1 MPCTA
6 TASCEAPRSSRT
18 TSGSAP
24 PATRRSPRRRAR
36 SRPRNCPPPGVK
48 WTFAPC
54 IAVPRDERWG
64 RTYEGFGETPELAS
78 MFAPAVVRGL
88 QGEKLGAPESVI
100 ACAKHFVA
108 DGATDKGVDQGDAKI
123 SEQELRAIHLPGY
136 AAAVKAGVGS
146 IMASYQQLE
155 RPAPAR
161 AEVPAH
167 RRAQGRAG
175 LPGLRGFRL
184 GRHRQHEHQLQ
195 GERRQRHQRR
205 RRHGHGGRRV
215 QTSSSAP

>member
-6 TASCEAPRSSRT
+6 TRVCEAPRSFPHNI
-18 TSGSAP
+18 GLG
-24 PATRRSPRRRAR
+24 ATRNPDIAEKAGKIAAEEISAT
-36 SRPRNCPPPGVK
+36 GIK

-78 MFAPAVVRGL
+78 MFAPAVVRGM

-108 DGATDKGVDQGDAKI
+108 DGGTDKGVDQGDAKI

-136 AAAVKAGVGS
+136 AAAVKAGVGT
-146 IMASYQQLE
+146 IMASYSSWNGQRMHGQNTCS
-155 RPAPAR
+155 PTCSR
-161 AEVPAH
+161 ASWAS
-167 RRAQGRAG
+167 RASWFPTGKAS
-175 LPGLRGFRL
+175 
-184 GRHRQHEHQLQ
+184 
-195 GERRQRHQRR
+195 
-205 RRHGHGGRRV
+205 
-215 QTSSSAP
+215 TI